1 MTNSKPETSDKI
13 VLDVALQG
21 GGAHG
26 AFTWGVL
33 DALLE
38 DGRIEIGALSGASAG
53 AMNAIVV
60 ASGLATGGKEGGRA
74 ALRRFWTSVNAAA
87 REATPVFHML
97 ESFPGFFAAS
107 AAWWQMVSGGQVT
120 VSSRPWQGR
129 AAQMALRE
137 LIADQVDFDALKRDD
152 APRLFVSATNARN
165 GAAHIFRND
174 DISPDVAIASACLP
188 MSFPPVTIDGVD
200 YWDGGYAANPPIAAL
215 VRFTPQA
222 DLLLVT
228 INPAQR
234 AFTARSP
241 EEITERVSE
250 MGFNQALLT
259 ELRGIA
265 IIQEALVEHM
275 KTHEGESGSDL
286 LRDLHDLRM
295 HEIHDEETL
304 SALDAHTKMYPAL
317 EMLLELHDSGRA
329 AAQRWLAENFRHLG
343 KRGTAK
349 LKERY
354 LTEMLPGA
362 PPD

>member
-1 MTNSKPETSDKI
+1 MTTSKSNESNKLI
-13 VLDVALQG
+13 LDVALQG

-38 DGRIEIGALSGASAG
+38 EERLEIGALSGASAG

-60 ASGLATGGKEGGRA
+60 ASGIATGGREGGRA

-87 REATPVFHML
+87 REATPVFQML
-97 ESFPGFFAAS
+97 ETFPGLFAAS

-137 LIADQVDFDALKRDD
+137 LIAEQVDFDALKREG
-152 APRLFVSATNARN
+152 APQLFVSATNARSG
-165 GAAHIFRND
+165 GARIFRND
-174 DISPDVAIASACLP
+174 EISPDVAIASACLP

-228 INPAQR
+228 INPAR
-234 AFTARSP
+234 RTFTARSP

-250 MGFNQALLT
+250 MVFNQALLT

-265 IIQEALVEHM
+265 IIQDALIEHM
-275 KTHEGESGSDL
+275 KSHEGDSSSDL
-286 LRDLHDLRM
+286 LRDLHELRF
-295 HEIHDEETL
+295 HEIHDEASL
-304 SALDAHTKMYPAL
+304 SVLDPHTKMYPAL
-317 EMLLELHDSGRA
+317 DMLLELHETGRA
-329 AAQRWLAENFRHLG
+329 AATGWLKENFQHLG

-349 LKERY
+349 LRERY
-354 LTEMLPGA
+354 LNEMLQT
-362 PPD
+362 

>member
-1 MTNSKPETSDKI
+1 MTNSTTEPSDKI
-13 VLDVALQG
+13 ILDVALQG

-38 DGRIEIGALSGASAG
+38 DERIEIGALSGASAG

-60 ASGLATGGKEGGRA
+60 ASGIATGGREGGRA

-87 REATPVFHML
+87 REATPVFQML
-97 ESFPGFFAAS
+97 ETFPGFFAAS

-137 LIADQVDFDALKRDD
+137 LIAAQVDFEALQRDD
-152 APRLFVSATNARN
+152 APRLFVSATNARSG
-165 GAAHIFRND
+165 GARVFRNHEL
-174 DISPDVAIASACLP
+174 SPDVAIASACLP
-188 MSFPPVTIDGVD
+188 MSFPPVSIDGED

-215 VRFTPQA
+215 VRFTPQS

-228 INPAQR
+228 INPAR
-234 AFTARSP
+234 RDFTARSP

-250 MGFNQALLT
+250 MVFNQALLT

-265 IIQEALVEHM
+265 IIQDALIDHM

-286 LRDLHDLRM
+286 LRDLHDLRF
-295 HEIHDEETL
+295 HEIHDEATL
-304 SALDAHTKMYPAL
+304 TGLDPHTKMYPAL
-317 EMLLELHDSGRA
+317 EMLLELHQSGRA
-329 AAQRWLAENFRHLG
+329 AASRWLAENFDSLG
-343 KRGTAK
+343 KRGTAR
-349 LKERY
+349 LRERY
-354 LTEMLPGA
+354 LADMLHL
-362 PPD
+362 

>member
-1 MTNSKPETSDKI
+1 MTTSKSHDSSEI

-38 DGRIEIGALSGASAG
+38 DERIEIGALSGASAG
-53 AMNAIVV
+53 AMNAIVA
-60 ASGLATGGKEGGRA
+60 ASGIATGGREGGRA

-87 REATPVFHML
+87 REATPVFKLL
-97 ESFPGFFAAS
+97 ETFPELFAAS
-107 AAWWQMVSGGQVT
+107 AAWWQVVSGGQVT

-129 AAQMALRE
+129 GAQMALRQ
-137 LIADQVDFDALKRDD
+137 LIADQVDFEALRRAD
-152 APRLFVSATNARN
+152 APRLFVSATNARSG
-165 GAAHIFRND
+165 GARIFRND
-174 DISPDVAIASACLP
+174 EISPDVAIASACLP

-200 YWDGGYAANPPIAAL
+200 YWDGGYSSNPPVAAL

-228 INPAQR
+228 INPARR

-241 EEITERVSE
+241 EEITQRVSE
-250 MGFNQALLT
+250 MVFNQALLT
-259 ELRGIA
+259 ELRAIA
-265 IIQEALVEHM
+265 IIQDALVEHM
-275 KTHEGESGSDL
+275 KSHEGDSSSDL
-286 LRDLHDLRM
+286 LRDLHELRF
-295 HEIHDEETL
+295 HEIHDEASL
-304 SALDAHTKMYPAL
+304 SELDPHTKMYPTL
-317 EMLLELHDSGRA
+317 DMLLELHETGRA
-329 AAQRWLAENFRHLG
+329 AATGWLTDNFEHLG

-354 LTEMLPGA
+354 LSDMLQTGA
-362 PPD
+362 